1 MSLKPIER
9 LAVAALL
16 LLAASACT
24 PGTPMN
30 ENPAFP
36 ADAPRVVVETNLGNF
51 VIGLYEEQ
59 APVTVANFL
68 SYVDARHFDGTVFH
82 RIMPGFML
90 QGGGFVR
97 RGGQFV
103 RNEVGPPIVLESDT
117 GLKNYR
123 GAVSMARTPQP
134 DSASDQFFV
143 NLTHNQFLDRL
154 GDVEIGYAVF
164 GQVIEGMDVIDAI
177 AAVDTHLPPPSSV
190 VGAPPFSEPTTP
202 VEDVVILSIRG
213 QS

>member
-16 LLAASACT
+16 LVAASACT
-24 PGTPMN
+24 PATPMN
-30 ENPAFP
+30 ENPAF
-36 ADAPRVVVETNLGNF
+36 AEDALRVVVETNLGSF

-82 RIMPGFML
+82 RVMPGFML

-177 AAVDTHLPPPSSV
+177 AAVDTHVPDPGSV
-190 VGAPPFSEPTTP
+190 VGAQPFSEPTVP
-202 VEDVVILSIRG
+202 VEDVVILSIRR
-213 QS
+213 QR

>member
-16 LLAASACT
+16 LVAASACT

-30 ENPAFP
+30 ENPAF
-36 ADAPRVVVETNLGNF
+36 AEDAPRVVVETNLGNF

-82 RIMPGFML
+82 RVMPGFML

-177 AAVDTHLPPPSSV
+177 AAVDTHVPDPGSV
-190 VGAPPFSEPTTP
+190 VGAQPFSEPTVP
-202 VEDVVILSIRG
+202 VEDVVILSIRR
-213 QS
+213 QR